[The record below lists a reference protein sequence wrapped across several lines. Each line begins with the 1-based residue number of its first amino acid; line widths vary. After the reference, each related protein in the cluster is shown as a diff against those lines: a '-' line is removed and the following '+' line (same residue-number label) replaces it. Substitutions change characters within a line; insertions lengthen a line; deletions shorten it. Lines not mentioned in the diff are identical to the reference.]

1 MTQVGDSVGEQRG
14 ELSRADFLKW
24 TAGAGVAAAATS
36 ALLGGPAAATRSGP
50 SAKQDKEILTYL
62 LSLERLEIAWHL
74 AAADIDLGSELADYA
89 STVAQQDKEH
99 VDLLAKLVGDTG
111 GSPLPDVS
119 ESPPSVDRFD
129 TDAVSLKETVVA
141 AYIGQAGN
149 LTTTTV
155 LDVAR
160 ITAVEARHASWLRDI
175 VGSLPA
181 PSAADPASSQRQVT
195 AVLRRLGL
203 VQGG

>member
-1 MTQVGDSVGEQRG
+1 MSELSDARSQDQRA
-14 ELSRADFLKW
+14 ELSRGDFLKW

-36 ALLGGPAAATRSGP
+36 AFLGGPAGAARSGP
-50 SAKQDKEILTYL
+50 SAAQDKKILTYL
-62 LSLERLEIAWHL
+62 LSLERLEVAWHL
-74 AAADIDLGSELADYA
+74 AAADIGLSSELTDYA
-89 STVAQQDKEH
+89 RTVAQQDKEH
-99 VDLLAKLVGDTG
+99 VDLLAKSVGDTG
-111 GSPLPDVS
+111 SSLPKIPDALS
-119 ESPPSVDRFD
+119 ADRFD
-129 TDAVSLKETVVA
+129 TDAVSLKEAVVA
-141 AYIGQAGN
+141 AYIGQSGN

-203 VQGG
+203 GQGV